1 MLPPFDKNGNLPV
14 GVYQANEEE
23 IAHRF
28 VEASPRRKWLGE
40 KLRELLL
47 LAQSTHKLERVFIW
61 GSFVTAEEA
70 PGDLDVLLVMAK
82 DFDLDQLPANC
93 KIIFDHVRARLVFN
107 ADVFWTRESIGEE
120 ALALWLETYQT
131 TRDFKLR
138 GIVELILS

>member
-1 MLPPFDKNGNLPV
+1 MTEFVTRLAIQGRRAYAPTVSMLPPFDKNGNLPV

-70 PGDLDVLLVMAK
+70 PG
-82 DFDLDQLPANC
+82 
-93 KIIFDHVRARLVFN
+93 
-107 ADVFWTRESIGEE
+107 
-120 ALALWLETYQT
+120 
-131 TRDFKLR
+131 
-138 GIVELILS
+138 